1 MKKTVLALAVPALL
15 ATGATQAVELYND
28 GSATF
33 SVGGR
38 LNLMIENSDSSTE
51 LTNNSSRIN
60 FNFSKS
66 ITDSVTARSTL
77 EYGLGNPQ
85 NNNSKVACGDADCTE
100 DEEVGFSTSFFNRLA
115 FIAFDHDSAGSISFG
130 KQWSTYYEVAGAT
143 DVFWVY
149 GGTAVGIYGGGDE
162 RGTARA
168 DESVKYDNSFGNF
181 NLSAQYQF
189 ENESN
194 NRDSSYALA
203 ASYDFDFGLNIGA
216 AYHVADYTAAGQKDS
231 KQLALAATYATDAW
245 YASVVYADLKDLYD
259 RKSNGYEGVVAYTFP
274 NSVQLYAGF
283 NYLDYDAAS
292 TRDTQYILGA
302 AYYIAGVRFYGE
314 YANVEEK
321 AGGSKAD
328 DDLFAVGVRYYF

>member
-38 LNLMIENSDSSTE
+38 LNLMILNSDSSTV

-60 FNFSKS
+60 FNFSKT

-85 NNNSKVACGDADCTE
+85 NNNVDE
-100 DEEVGFSTSFFNRLA
+100 DTGISTSFFNRLA

-143 DVFWVY
+143 DVFWVN
-149 GGTAVGIYGGGDE
+149 GGTAMGIYGGGDE

-168 DESVKYDNSFGNF
+168 DESVKYDNSIGNF

-245 YASVVYADLKDLYD
+245 YASVAYADLKDLYD

-274 NSVQLYAGF
+274 NAVQLYAGF

-292 TRDTQYILGA
+292 TRDTQYIVGA

-321 AGGSKAD
+321 TGGSKAD